1 MVDKSLTEWRTQLMD
16 VVVPRPFGLDAFL
29 GNLADAR
36 GREIVVI
43 VEDLGR
49 QVSGLWVPYPDK
61 DVFFVEEAAA
71 PAQHEPIILHEI
83 GHMVCGHPHDPV
95 RTAELRRRLCP
106 HINLERWDRLS
117 ARAAYLTDAEREAE
131 RFARAMSALSRRDR
145 RVAPV
150 DDEEARPIVGIIM
163 DIFG

>member
-1 MVDKSLTEWRTQLMD
+1 MDRSLAQWRSQLKG
-16 VVVPRPFGLDAFL
+16 VEIPRPFGLDAFL

-36 GREIVVI
+36 NREIVVI
-43 VEDLGR
+43 IEDLGR

-61 DVFFVEEAAA
+61 DVFFVEETAA
-71 PAQHEPIILHEI
+71 PAQREPIILHET
-83 GHMVCGHPHDPV
+83 GHMVCGHPHDPA

-106 HINLERWDRLS
+106 HIDLDRWDQLA
-117 ARAAYLTDAEREAE
+117 ARTSYPTHAEREAE
-131 RFARAMSALSRRDR
+131 RFARALSALARRDR

-150 DDEEARPIVGIIM
+150 NDEEARPIVGMIM

>member
-1 MVDKSLTEWRTQLMD
+1 MADRSLAEWQSQLKD

-29 GNLADAR
+29 ANLADSR
-36 GREIVVI
+36 SREIVVI

-61 DVFFVEEAAA
+61 DVFFVEESAA
-71 PAQHEPIILHEI
+71 PAQHEPIILHEV
-83 GHMVCGHPHDPV
+83 GHMVCGHPHDLT

-106 HINLERWDRLS
+106 HIDVSRWDQLS
-117 ARAAYLTDAEREAE
+117 ARASYLTAAEREAE
-131 RFARAMSALSRRDR
+131 RFARAMSALARRDR

-150 DDEEARPIVGIIM
+150 KDEEARPIVGMIM